1 MDSSED
7 AQLELGEAWRAGL
20 AAGVAK
26 RMRERRLAVGLSV
39 QRVADI
45 CTRDYGLPMKRSV
58 LANFEG
64 GRRPALS
71 VAELLV
77 IARILGITP
86 LDLLF
91 PVGTEPDTE
100 VLPGIREETWEA
112 AKWFTGESDVIPG
125 LRGAADPRSEAQAVQ
140 LFRAHD
146 RLIES
151 WGAQQR
157 FNMTAMQD
165 RAAAGGTPDAT
176 FFEGMAK
183 ALADLEASIREVRQK
198 IRSVGLTPPSLP
210 TGLALSE
217 ETRQFADTPAGREL
231 NKYAPRTDGE
241 K

>member
-7 AQLELGEAWRAGL
+7 AQLGQGEAWRAGL
-20 AAGVAK
+20 AVGVAK
-26 RMRERRLAVGLSV
+26 RMREQRLAVGLSV

-45 CTRDYGLPMKRSV
+45 CTNDYGLPMKRSV

-91 PVGTEPDTE
+91 PVGTEPQIE
-100 VLPGIREETWEA
+100 VLPGIHEETWEA

-125 LRGAADPRSEAQAVQ
+125 LRGAADPRAEARPVQ
-140 LFRAHD
+140 LFRQHD
-146 RLIES
+146 ALVAA
-151 WGAQQR
+151 WQDQQR
-157 FNMTAMQD
+157 TTTVTLRARAGTQD
-165 RAAAGGTPDAT
+165 LVPPAVFQQLARAVAEAEDDIRQVRGEMRALGLIPPDLPHYLEHLELEDSAA
-176 FFEGMAK
+176 
-183 ALADLEASIREVRQK
+183 S
-198 IRSVGLTPPSLP
+198 
-210 TGLALSE
+210 
-217 ETRQFADTPAGREL
+217 REL

-241 K
+241 T